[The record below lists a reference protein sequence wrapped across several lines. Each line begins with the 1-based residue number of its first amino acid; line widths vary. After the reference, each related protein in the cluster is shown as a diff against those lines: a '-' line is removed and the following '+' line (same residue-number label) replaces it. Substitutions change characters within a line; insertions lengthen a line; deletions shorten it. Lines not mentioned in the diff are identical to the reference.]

1 MTEQITDLIFDD
13 LKRDVV
19 ERAKRNQTINSP
31 STLFHKKKTQN
42 GGSDL
47 MELARQ
53 VEDEV
58 MEDEVME
65 EVVEDVMEDVME
77 DVVEEQVE
85 EQIEEKID
93 PMEDSSDVVV
103 IEGEEEEEES
113 ISYLEDADSVAE
125 NTAAATTVATTVEEE
140 DDDDM
145 YDFDDFSS
153 TTASSSLPALPGMNN
168 TNDGGSSDYDPMNDG
183 NTIPNERG
191 TVPAVVPAVAV
202 PAVAHPPSSS
212 PCCCCRCC
220 CLYRFGFEARGGHF
234 DRNQTVAPAWAGIPA
249 STVPPHWSLSPHR
262 QRRRRRASLCGFASP
277 WKFDEQRGRGRR
289 RKPNFDSGLRGIGKT
304 KCCLPVHSWRKY
316 VDRCC

>member
-31 STLFHKKKTQN
+31 STLFNKKKAEN
-42 GGSDL
+42 GGGSDL

-53 VEDEV
+53 VEEEGMEEV
-58 MEDEVME
+58 EEVEEVEE
-65 EVVEDVMEDVME
+65 EVVEE
-77 DVVEEQVE
+77 VEEE
-85 EQIEEKID
+85 EEEEKKD

-103 IEGEEEEEES
+103 IEEEEEEEES

-125 NTAAATTVATTVEEE
+125 NTAGATTVATPVEEE
-140 DDDDM
+140 DDDM

-191 TVPAVVPAVAV
+191 TVPAAAVDVVAVAIVAVVVAAV
-202 PAVAHPPSSS
+202 PAVAHPPSSAS
-212 PCCCCRCC
+212 CCCCRCC
-220 CLYRFGFEARGGHF
+220 LYRFGVEARGGHF
-234 DRNQTVAPAWAGIPA
+234 DRHQTVAPAWAGIPA
-249 STVPPHWSLSPHR
+249 STVPPHWSLHR
-262 QRRRRRASLCGFASP
+262 QSRRRKGSLCSFASP
-277 WKFDEQRGRGRR
+277 WKFDEQRGRGRG
-289 RKPNFDSGLRGIGKT
+289 RKPNFDSGLCGVGKT
-304 KCCLPVHSWRKY
+304 KCCVPLHSWRKY
-316 VDRCC
+316 VDR